1 MVHTGGGMCPWPDM
15 TGAFIKEKHE
25 MPCEGE
31 NHAAPGKPR
40 TYQLPGERHGH
51 ILPLNLQG
59 DRAL

>member
-1 MVHTGGGMCPWPDM
+1 MCPWPDM

-59 DRAL
+59 DHAL